1 MKRVLSNALTARLA
15 GAVIVLATWEI
26 VVPLAAPAYVA
37 TPSGIVAAAPAA
49 LASATMLDAL
59 GVTLLAV
66 LEGVAIAMVLGII
79 VGLAMGQLRWL
90 ERLVRLYVEGLYAT
104 PMVAVLPLV
113 TIWMGYTGS
122 ARLATI
128 VFAAFFPFAMNAFE
142 GSRSVPREF
151 TEVARSYRAGWVS
164 LWFGIALPSSLP
176 YLLAGLRLAV
186 GRALVGAI
194 IAEFFLSVDG
204 IGYYILFN
212 TRSFQHNKAFVAVIL
227 LALVAVAVDWG
238 TEAATHRFLP
248 WFRRARA

>member
-1 MKRVLSNALTARLA
+1 MKRAMQAPWTARLI
-15 GAVIVLATWEI
+15 GAAIVLGGWQI
-26 VVPLAAPAYVA
+26 IVPLAAPAYVA
-37 TPSGIVAAAPAA
+37 TPLGIAEVAPAT
-49 LASATMLDAL
+49 LSSAAMWDPL
-59 GVTLLAV
+59 GATLLAV
-66 LEGVAIAMVLGII
+66 LEGILIAMVLGIL
-79 VGLAMGQLRWL
+79 VGLAMGQVRWL
-90 ERLVRLYVEGLYAT
+90 ERLMRIYVEGMYAT

-113 TIWMGYTGS
+113 TIWLGYSGG

-142 GSRSVPREF
+142 GARSVPAEF
-151 TEVARSYRAGWVS
+151 REVARSFRAGWVS

-194 IAEFFLSVDG
+194 IAEFFLSIDG
-204 IGYYILFN
+204 IGYYILAN
-212 TRSFQHNKAFVAVIL
+212 TRSFQHDRAFVAVIL

-238 TEAATHRFLP
+238 TDAATHRFLP